1 VKNKLFTKQTKF
13 FIVVIAITIV
23 FFCPAIFKID
33 GGVAL
38 ALDTGLDKTA
48 TAAQLPTNTSIAGII
63 GQIIYA
69 ILGFLGVIFIILLI
83 YGGFI
88 RMTAQ
93 GAPDKIKTSTG
104 IITSAIVDIIIILA
118 SYAITAFVMGGIK
131 DSIGSGSDNTANCG
145 SLNGTCV
152 TAGTCTQS
160 DIGQLNCAQGSICC
174 MATIP
179 SP

>member
-23 FFCPAIFKID
+23 FSCPAIFKID

-104 IITSAIVDIIIILA
+104 IITSAIVGIIIILA
-118 SYAITAFVMGGIK
+118 SYTITAFVLTNIE
-131 DSIGSGSDNTANCG
+131 DSVGSGG
-145 SLNGTCV
+145 SSTGEQCASTNAICSVGAAQACCDADDTCDLDM
-152 TAGTCTQS
+152 TSGDFRCIS
-160 DIGQLNCAQGSICC
+160 N
-174 MATIP
+174 
-179 SP
+179 